1 MSLEHLIIS
10 TVESGASGQYDG
22 SASPDPLTFALQRAQ
37 AALTALKTQH
47 AAIFKSAHFFT
58 NEFIQSAH
66 VSPLP
71 YTPEEPNYLSE
82 SVSQLASS
90 FTRKP
95 KRTSIA
101 TTVSD
106 SINEWFDALDDL
118 NDGLE
123 EFVMDVTASPD
134 ADPEVPT
141 RILTNDSR
149 SSLNESSS
157 SSIDTKENIESEI
170 PGRTHLPVTASS
182 DEGSLFAILKK
193 NVGKVHSITTSV
205 TTADDFYP

>member
-1 MSLEHLIIS
+1 
-10 TVESGASGQYDG
+10 
-22 SASPDPLTFALQRAQ
+22 
-37 AALTALKTQH
+37 
-47 AAIFKSAHFFT
+47 
-58 NEFIQSAH
+58 
-66 VSPLP
+66 
-71 YTPEEPNYLSE
+71 
-82 SVSQLASS
+82 
-90 FTRKP
+90 
-95 KRTSIA
+95 
-101 TTVSD
+101 
-106 SINEWFDALDDL
+106 
-118 NDGLE
+118 
-123 EFVMDVTASPD
+123 MDVTASPD

-205 TTADDFYP
+205 TTADDFYPQDLSTITFPVTFNEPLTMLQRTAEELEYHSLLDQAALFDSPVDQICYVAAFVVSSYSHTRHRTGRKAL